1 MIELRTVLNVYL
13 KSIYPNVYHSES
25 VPETAT
31 FPYLV
36 YDLPNV
42 IDDGESMETVVV
54 DIDGWDIDKDTT
66 ALETLMAEVN
76 YGLSKRTLAT
86 GNIAVTFYL
95 DTKLSLRDDD
105 PQIRRRKYTYQ
116 AKLFRKG

>member
-1 MIELRTVLNVYL
+1 
-13 KSIYPNVYHSES
+13 
-25 VPETAT
+25 
-31 FPYLV
+31 
-36 YDLPNV
+36 
-42 IDDGESMETVVV
+42 METVVV